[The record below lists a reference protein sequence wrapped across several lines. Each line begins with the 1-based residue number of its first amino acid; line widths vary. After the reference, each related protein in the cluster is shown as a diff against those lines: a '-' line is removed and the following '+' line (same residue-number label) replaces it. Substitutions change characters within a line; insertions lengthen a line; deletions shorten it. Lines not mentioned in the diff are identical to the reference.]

1 MTRRL
6 YHPGLFY
13 SSLLAHLL
21 AVSMAL
27 DFGTVGFLDL
37 LLCPLSLPWDLD
49 LSLYM
54 DGCMMDIP
62 PMHIGSGWRGIGS
75 GPMAARYL
83 TCEVPLVLPSLLI
96 MAEDGDCDL
105 LMDTLHVVS
114 LLPPFS
120 SFHGSSCSDKN
131 VAANTLSDAG
141 LWRKQKDDQV

>member
-1 MTRRL
+1 
-6 YHPGLFY
+6 
-13 SSLLAHLL
+13 
-21 AVSMAL
+21 
-27 DFGTVGFLDL
+27 
-37 LLCPLSLPWDLD
+37 
-49 LSLYM
+49 
-54 DGCMMDIP
+54 MDIP

-141 LWRKQKDDQV
+141 L